1 LIIDLS
7 SSQSGIVPVKPVYL
21 KPLPVVYFFR
31 SCYLLKRSA
40 APAAKEG
47 EAMNID
53 LTGEVALVT
62 GSSRGI
68 GRAIA
73 EALGRAGAAVAV
85 HCRESTRL
93 AEGLADDLGRGSAVF
108 TSDLQDP
115 AQAVSLFKEILDE
128 YGRVDLLVNNAGIF
142 EHSPLVKETS
152 EWIEDWQRTI
162 AVNLTGAGIL
172 CREAINHFISAGG
185 GRIINIASRAAF
197 RGETADHLHY
207 AASKG
212 GLVSL
217 SRSIAR
223 SFGNKN
229 IKCFTIAPGFVRT
242 EMIDHHLQGKGEEE
256 ILSELALG
264 RLTTPGDIAPVTVLI
279 AGGGMDHATGTII
292 DINGGSYMH

>member
-1 LIIDLS
+1 M
-7 SSQSGIVPVKPVYL
+7 K
-21 KPLPVVYFFR
+21 
-31 SCYLLKRSA
+31 
-40 APAAKEG
+40 
-47 EAMNID
+47 ID
-53 LTGEVALVT
+53 LTGTTALVT

-73 EALGRAGAAVAV
+73 EALGKAGAAVAV
-85 HCRESTRL
+85 HCRERASQA
-93 AEGLADDLGRGSAVF
+93 AELSDQLGNDSAVF
-108 TSDLQDP
+108 TADLQDP
-115 AQAVSLFKEILDE
+115 MQAVSLFRQVLDK

-142 EHSPLVKETS
+142 EHSPLVKETP
-152 EWIEDWQRTI
+152 EWIADWERTI

-172 CREAINHFISAGG
+172 CREAINHFIPAGG

-223 SFGNKN
+223 SFGNHN

-256 ILSELALG
+256 ILNELALS
-264 RLTTPGDIAPVTVLI
+264 RLTTPGDIAPVAVLI
-279 AGGGMDHATGTII
+279 AGGGMDHATGTTI